1 MIIDASSQ
9 GRTLVTGRWVVGH
22 RQGRHVLIE
31 RGEVVFEDG
40 AIIFV
45 GHAFPGE
52 VARRIERPGSL
63 IAPGFID
70 LDAVA
75 DLDTAVLSLDNT
87 PSWRKGRVWPQSYI
101 ARCPYEMY
109 TPEELAF
116 QKRYALAQL
125 LRNGVTTALPI
136 ASLFYREWGE
146 TYEEFAA
153 AAAAADELGMRVYL
167 GPAYRS
173 GHTQVDEAGTVSLRM
188 DEARGLAGLD
198 EAIRF
203 CRDFESRAGG
213 RVRSMLA
220 PDRIE
225 GCTPE
230 LLRRTAAAA
239 RELKVPL
246 RLHCHQSQ
254 FEVDT
259 VLARHGLSPTG
270 WLASLGVLGPQVL
283 LPHFTDFPL
292 IDGKSTR
299 EADLETLLAAD
310 ATIIHCP
317 VVMARNGAALE
328 GFSAL
333 RQRGL
338 RIGLG
343 TDTWP
348 PDMILNMQVGLM
360 LGRVMARSVSQ
371 PSSAEMF
378 DAATSVGADAL
389 GRPDLGRLAIGAR
402 ADLIA
407 IDFSRD
413 DIGQVID
420 PIQTLMQSSSGR
432 DVTDVIVDGRL
443 VMEHRLIPGFD
454 APAAHARAQAQF
466 DALIAKYPER
476 TLFHPPLSEIFQ
488 PTYPLERAP

>member
-1 MIIDASSQ
+1 MC
-9 GRTLVTGRWVVGH
+9 
-22 RQGRHVLIE
+22 LIE

-45 GHAFPGE
+45 GHGFPGE

-101 ARCPYEMY
+101 ARGPYEMY

-153 AAAAADELGMRVYL
+153 AAAAAEELGMRVYL

-270 WLASLGVLGPQVL
+270 WLASLGVLG
-283 LPHFTDFPL
+283 
-292 IDGKSTR
+292 
-299 EADLETLLAAD
+299 AA
-310 ATIIHCP
+310 
-317 VVMARNGAALE
+317 G
-328 GFSAL
+328 
-333 RQRGL
+333 
-338 RIGLG
+338 
-343 TDTWP
+343 
-348 PDMILNMQVGLM
+348 
-360 LGRVMARSVSQ
+360 
-371 PSSAEMF
+371 
-378 DAATSVGADAL
+378 
-389 GRPDLGRLAIGAR
+389 
-402 ADLIA
+402 
-407 IDFSRD
+407 
-413 DIGQVID
+413 
-420 PIQTLMQSSSGR
+420 
-432 DVTDVIVDGRL
+432 
-443 VMEHRLIPGFD
+443 
-454 APAAHARAQAQF
+454 PAAA
-466 DALIAKYPER
+466 
-476 TLFHPPLSEIFQ
+476 FHRPSP
-488 PTYPLERAP
+488 